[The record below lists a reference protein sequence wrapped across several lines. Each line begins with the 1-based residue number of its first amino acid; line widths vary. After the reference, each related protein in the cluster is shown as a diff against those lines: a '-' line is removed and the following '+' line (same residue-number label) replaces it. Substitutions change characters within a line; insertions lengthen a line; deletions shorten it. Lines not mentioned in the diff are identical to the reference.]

1 MQLQAHFHDIQ
12 QVITRHLET
21 AQDEILAA
29 VAWFTDREIF
39 DVLCQQAQAGVR
51 VSIAVLGDDINQAP
65 GALNFRR
72 LRNLGGKVAFLPPG
86 SDGEPMMHHKFC
98 VLDGHTVITGS
109 YNWSKKA
116 QRNDENITVAT
127 DDPEFAAKYRQAFH
141 DLLVRTGQ
149 AGENATPEADAEAAR
164 RRLEMVRNL
173 ILLGE
178 QEDLSRHLVKLRS
191 VAQALQLQPIMQAL
205 ERGAYKEALES
216 IEDYLRR
223 RSAIVV
229 REDMDVPRL
238 QLQLQALEL
247 RLQSLSEEKDDLERS
262 LVIFNRRY
270 SDALGPL
277 LTEVL
282 KARADLAKQEAE
294 VSRRRATEGRASM
307 QDAEHDAQ
315 RAEQARRDWQDYQH
329 EYTEQQAAVPPRKL
343 GAEEEAELKRLYRRA
358 CGLCH
363 PDKFSDEQK
372 AAAHQVFVR
381 LQEIYTANDLQALG
395 ELYDELKAGGLSS
408 APRSSTLSRADALRA
423 AIAELRHRI
432 TETLHQLQALHNSE
446 GAALLRKAGDGES
459 DWTLFFERQAHLLQA
474 ELERLLQALATARR
488 CEPAWNTGTG
498 DGKS

>member
-1 MQLQAHFHDIQ
+1 VQLQAHFYDIQ
-12 QVITRHLET
+12 QVITQHLET

-51 VSIAVLGDDINQAP
+51 VSIAVLADDINQAP
-65 GALNFRR
+65 GALNFPR
-72 LRNLGGKVAFLPPG
+72 LRNLGGKVALLPPG

-109 YNWSKKA
+109 YNWSRNA

-127 DDPEFAAKYRQAFH
+127 EAPEFAAKYRQAFH
-141 DLLVRTGQ
+141 DLLLRTGQ
-149 AGENATPEADAEAAR
+149 AGENATPDAEAAR
-164 RRLEMVRNL
+164 RRLEVVRNL

-223 RSAIVV
+223 RSAIAV
-229 REDMDVPRL
+229 REDTDVPRL
-238 QLQLQALEL
+238 QLELQALEL
-247 RLQSLSEEKDDLERS
+247 RLLSLSEEKDDLERR

-294 VSRRRATEGRASM
+294 VSRRRATEGEASM
-307 QDAEHDAQ
+307 QDAEQDAE
-315 RAEQARRDWQDYQH
+315 RAEQAQRDWQDYQYQ
-329 EYTEQQAAVPPRKL
+329 YTEQQAAVPPGKL

-363 PDKFSDEQK
+363 PDRFSDEQK
-372 AAAHQVFVR
+372 AAAHRAFVR
-381 LQEIYTANDLQALG
+381 LQEVYNANDLQAMG
-395 ELYDELKAGGLSS
+395 GLYEELKASGLSV

-432 TETLHQLQALHNSE
+432 TETLRQLQALHSSE

-459 DWTLFFERQAHLLQA
+459 DWTLFFERQAHLLQV
-474 ELERLLQALATARR
+474 ELKRLRQALATARR
-488 CEPAWNTGTG
+488 
-498 DGKS
+498 

>member
-1 MQLQAHFHDIQ
+1 
-12 QVITRHLET
+12 
-21 AQDEILAA
+21 
-29 VAWFTDREIF
+29 
-39 DVLCQQAQAGVR
+39 
-51 VSIAVLGDDINQAP
+51 
-65 GALNFRR
+65 
-72 LRNLGGKVAFLPPG
+72 
-86 SDGEPMMHHKFC
+86 MMHHTFC

-127 DDPEFAAKYRQAFH
+127 ESPEFAAKYRQAFH

-149 AGENATPEADAEAAR
+149 AGESAAPEADAEAAR

-178 QEDLSRHLVKLRS
+178 QEDLPRHLVKLRS
-191 VAQALQLQPIMQAL
+191 VAQALKLQPLMQAL
-205 ERGAYKEALES
+205 EHGAYKEALES

-223 RSAIVV
+223 RSAVVV
-229 REDMDVPRL
+229 REDMEVPRL

-277 LTEVL
+277 LTKVL

-307 QDAEHDAQ
+307 QDAEHDEQ

-329 EYTEQQAAVPPRKL
+329 QYSEQQAAVPPGKL
-343 GAEEEAELKRLYRRA
+343 SAEEEAELKRLYQRA

-372 AAAHQVFVR
+372 AAAHQFFVR
-381 LQEIYTANDLQALG
+381 LQEIYNANDLQALG
-395 ELYDELKAGGLSS
+395 ELYEELKAGGLSS
-408 APRSSTLSRADALRA
+408 APRSSTLGRADALRA
-423 AIAELRHRI
+423 AIAELSHLI
-432 TETLHQLQALHNSE
+432 TETLHHLKALHNSE
-446 GAALLRKAGDGES
+446 GAALLRKAGEGES
-459 DWTLFFERQAHLLQA
+459 DWTLFFARQAHLLQA

-488 CEPAWNTGTG
+488 
-498 DGKS
+498 